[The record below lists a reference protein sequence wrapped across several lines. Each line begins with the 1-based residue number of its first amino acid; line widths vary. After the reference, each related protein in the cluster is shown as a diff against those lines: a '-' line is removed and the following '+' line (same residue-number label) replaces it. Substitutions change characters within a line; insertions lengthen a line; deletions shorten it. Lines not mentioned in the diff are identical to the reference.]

1 MCSVRVI
8 CCYAATEEDSDSS
21 KNIFHNRLNKQ
32 VECGNT
38 QKIICLR
45 DFNASTSAT
54 WYNSSLPE
62 NRIIENLA
70 MNANG
75 LLFPEFFNNR

>member
-1 MCSVRVI
+1 MWE
-8 CCYAATEEDSDSS
+8 Y
-21 KNIFHNRLNKQ
+21 
-32 VECGNT
+32 
-38 QKIICLR
+38 QKIICLG

-54 WYNSSLPE
+54 WHNSSLPE